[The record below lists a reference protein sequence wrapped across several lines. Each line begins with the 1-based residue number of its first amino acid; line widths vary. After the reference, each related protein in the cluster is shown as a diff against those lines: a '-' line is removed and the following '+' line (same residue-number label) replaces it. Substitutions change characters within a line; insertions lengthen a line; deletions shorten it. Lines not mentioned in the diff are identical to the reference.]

1 MSDQNAPYPD
11 QHTAPEAN
19 PSGAPRFVDQAM
31 SQEQTAT
38 QPPSNAQHGLGPFT
52 LREWIVMGLATALL
66 VLSFF
71 AAVTVNSVGMHAS
84 VWSFGLTWLGAALFP
99 FAAGALIAVR
109 RFAPRVQFMGAL
121 SVDQIASVAFC
132 VAAFL
137 WLNLAIILG
146 QLSSA
151 VGDMVGFFGG
161 GATRPVSVGPIVWI
175 AFVVSLAGI
184 FFTIVA
190 RFVPPFA
197 EDFADREETPAHA
210 TARPARPIV
219 AAPKPAPVAHP
230 GAPYPYP
237 HPAAGEQGAA
247 PQQTGYGQ
255 APYGAPA
262 QQDPYAD
269 PSQQG
274 PYGVPAQQNPYAD
287 PSQQNPYAAP
297 EQQAPLAAPAPQD
310 AFTAPGQPTPSAADE
325 HQAPYTGLEQ
335 QSADAVP
342 EQHAAPYAAP
352 DQQSAEPDS
361 EQQPADAALEQQ
373 APNAVP
379 EQQAADTASV
389 GYEPAESPA
398 QDLPGETAAA
408 SAAQQNADDERTPQ
422 PDEQGID
429 PATTALPVTEQPD
442 DATQVFAAVADP
454 SPQEAPSA
462 QPFWALAPEQREVHD
477 FEGRP
482 IYSIGPT
489 AWALVLEDRGSY
501 FVMRHDDGRIGYLH
515 DTTNI
520 TRG

>member
-19 PSGAPRFVDQAM
+19 PSGTPRFVDQAM
-31 SQEQTAT
+31 SQERPSTE
-38 QPPSNAQHGLGPFT
+38 PPSNAQHGLGPFT
-52 LREWIVMGLATALL
+52 LREWIVMGLAAALL

-71 AAVTVNSVGMHAS
+71 AAVTMNSVGMHAS

-109 RFAPRVQFMGAL
+109 RFAPRVQYMGAF

-146 QLSSA
+146 QLSAA
-151 VGDMVGFFGG
+151 VGDMLGFFGG
-161 GATRPVSVGPIVWI
+161 AAARPVSVGPIVWI
-175 AFVVSLAGI
+175 AFVVSLAGV
-184 FFTIVA
+184 FFTVVA

-219 AAPKPAPVAHP
+219 AAPKPAPAAHP

-237 HPAAGEQGAA
+237 YPATGEQSAA
-247 PQQTGYGQ
+247 PQQAGYGQ
-255 APYGAPA
+255 GPYAPA
-262 QQDPYAD
+262 AQQNPYAD

-274 PYGVPAQQNPYAD
+274 PYGGPAQQNPNAD
-287 PSQQNPYAAP
+287 PWGQSPYEEPTQQNAYAAP
-297 EQQAPLAAPAPQD
+297 EQ
-310 AFTAPGQPTPSAADE
+310 
-325 HQAPYTGLEQ
+325 H
-335 QSADAVP
+335 V
-342 EQHAAPYAAP
+342 PYAAP
-352 DQQSAEPDS
+352 AQQDAAHTGPEQQIAESDS
-361 EQQPADAALEQQ
+361 EQQPTAAPFEQQTADAAPEQQ
-373 APNAVP
+373 SPNAVA
-379 EQQAADTASV
+379 EQQGADTAAV
-389 GYEPAESPA
+389 GEEPAESPA
-398 QDLPGETAAA
+398 QDLSSETAAA
-408 SAAQQNADDERTPQ
+408 SAAQQYGDDERAAQ
-422 PDEQGID
+422 SDEQGTD

-442 DATQVFAAVADP
+442 DATQVFAAVVDS
-454 SPQEAPSA
+454 SPQTAPSA
-462 QPFWALAPEQREVHD
+462 QPFWALAPEQRDVHD

-482 IYSIGPT
+482 IYSVGPT

>member
-19 PSGAPRFVDQAM
+19 PSGAPRFVDQAT
-31 SQEQTAT
+31 SQEQPAT

-71 AAVTVNSVGMHAS
+71 AAVTINSVGMQAS

-109 RFAPRVQFMGAL
+109 RFAPRVQFMGAF

-151 VGDMVGFFGG
+151 VGDMLGFFGG
-161 GATRPVSVGPIVWI
+161 GAARPVSVGPIVWI

-184 FFTIVA
+184 FFTVVA

-219 AAPKPAPVAHP
+219 AAPKPAPAAHP

-237 HPAAGEQGAA
+237 YPAAGEQGAA
-247 PQQTGYGQ
+247 PQHAGYGQ

-262 QQDPYAD
+262 QQ
-269 PSQQG
+269 
-274 PYGVPAQQNPYAD
+274 NPYAD
-287 PSQQNPYAAP
+287 PSLQNPYAAP
-297 EQQAPLAAPAPQD
+297 EQHAPHAAPAQQD
-310 AFTAPGQPTPSAADE
+310 AFTAPGQQTPSAADE

-352 DQQSAEPDS
+352 EQQSAESDS
-361 EQQPADAALEQQ
+361 EQQSADAAPGQQ
-373 APNAVP
+373 APNAAP

-389 GYEPAESPA
+389 GDEPAESPA
-398 QDLPGETAAA
+398 QDLPSETAAT

-442 DATQVFAAVADP
+442 DATQVFAAVVDP

>member
-19 PSGAPRFVDQAM
+19 PSGAPRFVDQAT
-31 SQEQTAT
+31 SQEQPAT

-71 AAVTVNSVGMHAS
+71 AAVTINSVGMQAS

-109 RFAPRVQFMGAL
+109 RFAPRVQFMGAF

-151 VGDMVGFFGG
+151 VGDMLGFFGG
-161 GATRPVSVGPIVWI
+161 GAARPVSVGPIVWI

-184 FFTIVA
+184 FFTVVA

-219 AAPKPAPVAHP
+219 AAPKPAPAAHP

-237 HPAAGEQGAA
+237 YPAAGEQGAA
-247 PQQTGYGQ
+247 PQHAGYGQ

-262 QQDPYAD
+262 QQ
-269 PSQQG
+269 
-274 PYGVPAQQNPYAD
+274 NPYAD
-287 PSQQNPYAAP
+287 PSLQNPYAAP
-297 EQQAPLAAPAPQD
+297 EQHAPHAAPAQQD
-310 AFTAPGQPTPSAADE
+310 AFTAPGQQTPSAADE

-352 DQQSAEPDS
+352 EQQSAESDS
-361 EQQPADAALEQQ
+361 EQQSADAAPGQQ
-373 APNAVP
+373 APNAAP

-389 GYEPAESPA
+389 GDEPAESPA
-398 QDLPGETAAA
+398 QDLPSETAAA

-442 DATQVFAAVADP
+442 DATQVFAAVVDP

-462 QPFWALAPEQREVHD
+462 QPFWALAPEQCEVHD